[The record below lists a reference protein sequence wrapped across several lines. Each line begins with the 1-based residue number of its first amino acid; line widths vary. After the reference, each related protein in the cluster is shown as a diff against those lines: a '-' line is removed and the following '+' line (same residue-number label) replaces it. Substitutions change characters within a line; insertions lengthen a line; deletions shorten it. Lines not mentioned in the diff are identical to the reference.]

1 MSPTTPSRSGLPS
14 TCTGAKGADEA
25 TKAFLDFMLSDDVQG
40 KLVEEQGFIPVSAMK
55 VVKDASGK
63 VSAK

>member
-1 MSPTTPSRSGLPS
+1 MKFTKDHEWVSLDGDIAT
-14 TCTGAKGADEA
+14 KDADEA
-25 TKAFLDFMLSDDVQG
+25 TKAFLEFMLSDDVQG

>member
-1 MSPTTPSRSGLPS
+1 MS
-14 TCTGAKGADEA
+14 DE
-25 TKAFLDFMLSDDVQG
+25 VQG
-40 KLVEEQGFIPVSAMK
+40 NMVEEQGFIPVSAMR